1 MGLDHVD
8 LLLTLIAHGSIS
20 IWAFNSHY
28 YDWSLGHITNNRV
41 SKKRSVI
48 VVNHHCPVDE
58 VHALFLYMKLEW
70 LHDMTAVGKAVLS
83 STTAMSIM
91 KLSNSTIP
99 ASFSFCWNIT
109 IYDIRNNRTGDPKL
123 PYPEVSDYLTLPNM
137 LFLI

>member
-1 MGLDHVD
+1 MDQYPYGLLIHIIMIG
-8 LLLTLIAHGSIS
+8 LLGISPTIGS
-20 IWAFNSHY
+20 
-28 YDWSLGHITNNRV
+28 R
-41 SKKRSVI
+41 KKRSVI

-58 VHALFLYMKLEW
+58 VHVLFLYMKLEW

-123 PYPEVSDYLTLPNM
+123 PYPEDSDYLTLPNM